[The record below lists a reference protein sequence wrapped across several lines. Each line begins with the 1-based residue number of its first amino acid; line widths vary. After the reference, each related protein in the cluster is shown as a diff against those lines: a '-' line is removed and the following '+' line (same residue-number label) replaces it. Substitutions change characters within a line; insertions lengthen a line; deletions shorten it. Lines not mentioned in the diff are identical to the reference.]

1 MAVGEDNAMTTEQ
14 SETLATAKR
23 PTNPFLVLGLVGVV
37 VAGVSFAGGFFVSAA
52 SKVPEVVPTAD
63 ARPLPAQIV
72 EPDGVRTCSISKSL
86 KVRPLGTQTALA
98 IDGESGKVLLSDNAD
113 KPIAMG
119 SVVKLLT
126 ATVALDTLG
135 PKGRL
140 TTRVVDGTSA
150 GTVIVIG
157 GGDPTLRAGASSV
170 YSGAASLSELASQTV
185 AAYQAKYPESPTIT
199 RVLIDLSMFPVDD
212 AWHPTWPESERTIG
226 YQPRIVPFMVDGDRA
241 NPGAQTSPRST
252 DPAGRAA
259 RAFVSALTQAGNGEG
274 DVEIDF
280 QSAPSNA
287 RELASVRS
295 APVSSLVS
303 QMLLNSDNTLAEFL
317 MRASSVE
324 AGFDGG
330 ADSIQQLVLSSLNTF
345 GVDMTGGTFID
356 GSGESAKNLLP
367 PRAVVELVTQ
377 FFEGDKRLSAI
388 GKALPVAGK
397 SGTLAARFTGSAAV
411 ARGKVQAKT
420 GWIKGV
426 YALAGRIDTKRSGRT
441 YFVVVARGKVNSNA
455 TAAIDKVVAGMY
467 SCGTN
472 LASF

>member
-1 MAVGEDNAMTTEQ
+1 MTTEQ
-14 SETLATAKR
+14 SETATQAKR
-23 PTNPFLVLGLVGVV
+23 SLNPFLVLGLVGVLIV
-37 VAGVSFAGGFFVSAA
+37 GASFAGGFFVAAA
-52 SKVPEVVPTAD
+52 SNAPEVVPTAD
-63 ARPLPAQIV
+63 ARPLPAEIV
-72 EPDGVRTCSISKSL
+72 DPEGVRTCSISKSL
-86 KVRPLGTQTALA
+86 GARALGNQTAMA
-98 IDGESGKVLLSDNAD
+98 INGETGNSLLSDNAD

-140 TTRVVDGTSA
+140 TTRVVDGSSP

-157 GGDPTLRAGASSV
+157 GGDPTLRAGGSSV
-170 YSGAASLSELASQTV
+170 YSGAPSMSELASQTV

-199 RVLIDLSMFPVDD
+199 RVLVDLSMFPIDD

-226 YQPRIVPFMVDGDRA
+226 YQPFIVPFMVDGDRS
-241 NPGAQTSPRST
+241 NPGMQTSPRST
-252 DPAGRAA
+252 DPAERAA
-259 RAFVSALTQAGNGEG
+259 RAFVSALTQAGNGNG
-274 DVEIDF
+274 DVEIDY

-287 RELASVRS
+287 RELASVKS

-324 AGFDGG
+324 AGFDGS
-330 ADSIQQLVLSSLNTF
+330 ADSIQQLVLSSLNTY
-345 GVDMTGGTFID
+345 GVDMTGGSFID
-356 GSGESAKNLLP
+356 GSGQSAKNLLP

-377 FFEGDKRLSAI
+377 IFEGDKRLATI

-397 SGTLAARFTGSAAV
+397 TGTLATRFTGSAAA
-411 ARGKVQAKT
+411 ARGHVKAKT
-420 GWIKGV
+420 GWIDGV
-426 YALAGRIDTKRSGRT
+426 YALAGKIDTKRNGRT
-441 YFVVVARGKVNSNA
+441 YFVVVARGKVDSTA
-455 TAAIDKVVAGMY
+455 KAAIDKVVADMY
-467 SCGTN
+467 TCGTN

>member
-1 MAVGEDNAMTTEQ
+1 MTAEQ
-14 SETLATAKR
+14 SETPTTAKR
-23 PTNPFLVLGLVGVV
+23 PLNPFLVLGLVGVV
-37 VAGVSFAGGFFVSAA
+37 VAGASFAGGFFVSAA
-52 SKVPEVVPTAD
+52 SNAPEVIPTAE
-63 ARPLPAQIV
+63 ARPLPAEIV
-72 EPDGVRTCSISKSL
+72 DPEGVRTCSISKAL
-86 KVRPLGTQTALA
+86 GARALGTQTAIA
-98 IDGESGKVLLSDNAD
+98 INGKTGNALLSDNAD

-140 TTRVVDGTSA
+140 TTRVVDGSSA

-157 GGDPTLRAGASSV
+157 GGDPTLRAGGSSV
-170 YSGAASLSELASQTV
+170 YSGAPSLSELASQTV

-199 RVLIDLSMFPVDD
+199 RVLVDLSMFPVDD
-212 AWHPTWPESERTIG
+212 AWHPSWPESERTIG
-226 YQPRIVPFMVDGDRA
+226 YQPLIVPFMVDGDRA
-241 NPGAQTSPRST
+241 NPGLQTSPRSA
-252 DPAGRAA
+252 DPAARAA
-259 RAFVSALTQAGNGEG
+259 RAFVSALTQAGNGSG

-287 RELASVRS
+287 RELASVKS

-317 MRASSVE
+317 MRASSVD
-324 AGFDGG
+324 AGFDGS
-330 ADSIQQLVLSSLNTF
+330 ADSIQQLVLGSLNTY

-377 FFEGDKRLSAI
+377 IFEGDKRLAAI

-397 SGTLAARFTGSAAV
+397 SGTLATRFTGSSAA
-411 ARGKVQAKT
+411 ARGHVKAKT
-420 GWIKGV
+420 GWIDGV
-426 YALAGRIDTKRSGRT
+426 YALAGQIDTKRNGRT
-441 YFVVVARGKVNSNA
+441 YFVVVARGKVDSSA
-455 TAAIDKVVAGMY
+455 KAAIDKVVAGMY